1 MKCVHDRHRSTEAT
15 TLHPAPGA
23 VGGAELCQRGCC
35 GVCGGGG
42 GCSRCTTVA
51 ALSPPASASQRPQPE
66 NATPFTFCVWY
77 PDSCAI
83 RAQRAGS
90 SAWLLS
96 STLAVYAPPHTH
108 ATSGQ
113 AQLSPGAAHVTRT
126 SCGWERRERCCA
138 PCRRSPE
145 RVAPPPRR
153 KPARTQSS
161 RVGR

>member
-113 AQLSPGAAHVTRT
+113 AQLCAQVPPTSRARAVGGGAESA
-126 SCGWERRERCCA
+126 
-138 PCRRSPE
+138 
-145 RVAPPPRR
+145 VARLVVGAQSESPPPRGESQR
-153 KPARTQSS
+153 AHSLL
-161 RVGR
+161 V